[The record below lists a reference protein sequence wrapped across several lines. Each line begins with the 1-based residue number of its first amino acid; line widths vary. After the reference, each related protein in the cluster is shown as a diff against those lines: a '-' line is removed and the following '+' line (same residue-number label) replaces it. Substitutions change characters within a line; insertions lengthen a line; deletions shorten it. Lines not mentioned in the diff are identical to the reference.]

1 MGYVESY
8 LHINVSKLF
17 RVLDLSL
24 VTGAKLRVRILALV
38 LLAWAESQ
46 KRHHVREERRI
57 GPTGLLLFAEK
68 RGYDCALPMQIP
80 DIDTLSVDQLKR
92 LVLGIL
98 EELARISAENVSLR
112 AENNRL
118 KGLKGKPDITP
129 SVPPKPSGMEQ
140 GTDTFSRKERR
151 QRQRDKAANPQA
163 THEEQLLKAHEVPPG
178 SHFKGY
184 ATYSVH
190 ELTMAVKVIHYRR
203 ERWVT
208 PEGQTVIAR
217 LPADVRGHF
226 GPALKR
232 FILAQYHAGQ
242 TTIPRLVQLLNGLG
256 LPISKRQVVRFLI
269 EEKDDFMTEAREV
282 LRAGLGQAD
291 WISVD
296 DTGARHQGRNGYCT
310 QIGNDRFTF
319 FVTTASKSRSN
330 FLSLLRA
337 GHTDYVLN
345 EEAFAYLRKRNL
357 SGVVIEHLRAHPA
370 RHFAN
375 EVAWQAQLDTLGI
388 SSLKVTPDPVAIAT
402 EGALWGAVVG
412 HGFLEGCVI
421 LSDDAGQFNVGI
433 HALCWIHAER
443 LVHKL
448 DTFTEAARRAKE
460 QVRAAIWAFYT
471 DLKTYRHTPTP
482 EGRGKHR
489 AQFNAIFRQT
499 TGFPVLDRLLARLY
513 ANKEELLRVL
523 DYPMIPL
530 HTNGSENDV
539 RAEVTR
545 RKVSAGTRSDAGR
558 DCRDTF
564 LGLMKTCQKLSLSF
578 WD

>member
-1 MGYVESY
+1 
-8 LHINVSKLF
+8 
-17 RVLDLSL
+17 
-24 VTGAKLRVRILALV
+24 
-38 LLAWAESQ
+38 
-46 KRHHVREERRI
+46 
-57 GPTGLLLFAEK
+57 
-68 RGYDCALPMQIP
+68 MQIP
-80 DIDTLSVDQLKR
+80 EIDTLSVDQLKG

-98 EELARISAENVSLR
+98 EELARISAENASLR

-118 KGLKGKPDITP
+118 KGLKGKPDIKP

-140 GTDTFSRKERR
+140 GTEQLSRRERR
-151 QRQRDKAANPQA
+151 QRKRDKAANPQA
-163 THEEQLLKAHEVPPG
+163 KHEEQIIKANEVPPG

-184 ATYSVH
+184 ETYSVH
-190 ELTMAVKVIHYRR
+190 EFTIAVKVIHYRR

-208 PEGQTVIAR
+208 PEGQTVIAQ
-217 LPADVRGHF
+217 LPADVRDHF
-226 GPALKR
+226 GPDLKR

-242 TTIPRLVQLLNGLG
+242 TTIPRLVQFLNGLG

-296 DTGARHQGRNGYCT
+296 DTGARHKGRNGYCT

-319 FVTTASKSRSN
+319 FVTTASKSRIN

-345 EEAFAYLRKRNL
+345 EEAFAYMRKRNL
-357 SGVVIEHLRAHPA
+357 SGVVIEQLRAHPD

-375 EVAWQAQLDTLGI
+375 EVAWQTQLETLGI
-388 SSLKVTPDPVAIAT
+388 SPLKVTPDPVAIAT

-412 HGFLEGCVI
+412 HGFLEGSVI

-448 DTFTEAARRAKE
+448 DTFTEAARIAKE

-471 DLKTYRHTPTP
+471 NLKTYRQNPTP
-482 EGRGKHR
+482 NGRVKRR
-489 AQFNAIFRQT
+489 AQFNTIFRQK
-499 TGFPVLDRLLARLY
+499 TGFLALDRLLARLY

-545 RKVSAGTRSDAGR
+545 RKVSAGTRSDSGR

-564 LGLMKTCQKLSLSF
+564 LGLMKTCQKLSISF
-578 WD
+578 WDYLGDRLKVPGAPSIPSLAELVAQPP